1 MFARVCG
8 FRATAAPLLRPLTE
22 LRLSGAQEVQSR
34 NAATLK
40 TLSMRMRS
48 IKNMQK
54 ITKAMKMVATSK
66 LKKDMANMNAGLPFC
81 SPVLNLFQ
89 RIGQEDKPGTMTY
102 ISVCSDKGLCGGV
115 NSAVNKRV
123 RLGINEQEAKGNV
136 CKIIQIGG
144 KGVAG
149 MKRLYGDRFTRSFE
163 DVSKSPWNFA
173 AASIIA
179 ERVIA
184 AKPAKCTTVSNEFKS
199 MVAYNTNPRHT
210 FTMEE
215 MATYDKA
222 EWSKAMD
229 VYSFEPAL
237 YEVYPDLHEFYYGS
251 VIYSAYLQGAVTE
264 TAQRMS
270 AMENATKNAGEMYEK
285 VSLQF
290 NRARQ
295 AKITTELCEIIS
307 GASAV

>member
-1 MFARVCG
+1 
-8 FRATAAPLLRPLTE
+8 
-22 LRLSGAQEVQSR
+22 
-34 NAATLK
+34 
-40 TLSMRMRS
+40 MRS

-54 ITKAMKMVATSK
+54 ITKAMKMVAAAK
-66 LKKDMANMNAGLPFC
+66 MRKDTRAMEVGLPFTTPAI
-81 SPVLNLFQ
+81 SLFE
-89 RIGQEDKPGTMTY
+89 RIAREEKPGPVTY
-102 ISVCSDKGLCGGV
+102 LAVTSDKGLCGGV
-115 NSAVNKRV
+115 NSAVNKQI
-123 RLGINEQEAKGNV
+123 RLGINDEESKGNS
-136 CKIIQIGG
+136 CKAIIMGG

-149 MKRLYGDRFTRSFE
+149 LKRLYGDRFTTSFE
-163 DVSKSPWNFA
+163 DLAKMPWTYG

-179 ERVIA
+179 DRVIA
-184 AKPAKCTTVSNEFKS
+184 SKPERLKVVSNTFKS
-199 MVAYNTNPRHT
+199 MVAYDTKVAHT
-210 FTMEE
+210 ITKAEAAAM
-215 MATYDKA
+215 DRA

-237 YEVYPDLHEFYYGS
+237 YEVWDDLHEFYYS
-251 VIYSAYLQGAVTE
+251 CVIFSAQLQSACTE

-270 AMENATKNAGEMYEK
+270 AMENASKNAGEMYEK